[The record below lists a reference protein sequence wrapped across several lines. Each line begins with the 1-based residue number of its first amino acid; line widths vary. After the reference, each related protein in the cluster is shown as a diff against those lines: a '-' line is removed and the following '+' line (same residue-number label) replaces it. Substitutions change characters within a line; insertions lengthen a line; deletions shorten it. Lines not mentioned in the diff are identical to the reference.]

1 MKLIPGI
8 SVGAHWDHGEQTEH
22 LFKPTGVTSLL
33 CPLIVCVTQ
42 LLVVDL
48 SVGKKET
55 FIVSVSDV
63 STKIL
68 E

>member
-8 SVGAHWDHGEQTEH
+8 SVSAHWGHGEQTKH
-22 LFKPTGVTSLL
+22 LFKHTGVTSLL

-48 SVGKKET
+48 SVDNEET

-63 STKIL
+63 STKML